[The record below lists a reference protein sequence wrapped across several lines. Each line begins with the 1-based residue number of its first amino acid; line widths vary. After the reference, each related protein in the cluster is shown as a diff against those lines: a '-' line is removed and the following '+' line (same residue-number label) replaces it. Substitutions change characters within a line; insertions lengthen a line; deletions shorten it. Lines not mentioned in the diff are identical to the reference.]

1 MTSGC
6 GPAGRGKASEIG
18 GDPGRSRAV
27 MASLV
32 MVLAATLAGCSDGAT
47 PSPAPTPTRAPEP
60 TPLTTTYTLD
70 KSVWYEGLR
79 LRFGVVTATLDARG
93 GPVTLNLQ
101 IENPTDDVGTLD
113 GKIRLVVGGTPI
125 DATRESVVPDV
136 PAQGTKDATLAYELQ
151 GVASIDDANIE
162 VGEAPLHVATVP
174 VTPAAGEAVG
184 FEPVK
189 VGAKGT
195 NTAGSVKITLQ
206 GGVLRWDLPDWSQ
219 ELDAK
224 LAALTLTYDVTYA
237 GDFAGGLAFTGE
249 NVALR
254 LPDGKVVEA
263 RKDGHSQS
271 VELIGARKTKKSL
284 FSRFEIP
291 SDATGK
297 FNLLVRS
304 GTTVKTIGFTIGG

>member
-1 MTSGC
+1 VTAVRGETGAHRWDSGH
-6 GPAGRGKASEIG
+6 R
-18 GDPGRSRAV
+18 RSVIAT
-27 MASLV
+27 LV
-32 MVLAATLAGCSDGAT
+32 VVLGATLAGCVDGAT

-60 TPLTTTYTLD
+60 TPLTTTYSLD
-70 KSVWYEGLR
+70 KSVWYEGLK
-79 LRFGVVTATLDARG
+79 LRFGLVTATLDARG
-93 GPVTLNLQ
+93 GPVTLNVQ
-101 IENPTDDVGTLD
+101 IENPTDDLGTLD
-113 GKIRLVVGGTPI
+113 GKIRLVIGGTPI
-125 DATRESVVPDV
+125 DSTRESVVPDV

-151 GVASIDDANIE
+151 GVASIDDATIE

-174 VTPAAGEAVG
+174 LTPAAGEAVA

-224 LAALTLTYDVTYA
+224 RASLTLTYDVTYA

-254 LPDGKVVEA
+254 LPDGKIVEA

-297 FNLLVRS
+297 FSLLVRS